1 MYRLAEQDL
10 RQWKDD
16 PFRLPLIVRGARQ
29 VGKTFL
35 IESIAKQLF
44 EHVIT
49 INFEVQAQYQ
59 KCFAGE
65 LLPQTILKQIE
76 LISTQTCIPG
86 KTLLFLD
93 EIQECPRA
101 ILSLRYF
108 KEQLPD
114 LHVIAAGSLLE
125 FTLADTSFSFPVG
138 RVSFLHLKPLSF
150 IEFLHSLGKNQ
161 LVTFLS
167 EVTLSEANPIPPV
180 IHELLLD
187 LVRHYVV
194 LGGMPAVVQR
204 YMETQSFLEALTLK
218 TKLKESY
225 YNDFSKYT
233 TGIQHQYLTKVLHAA
248 PALVGKSFKYNS
260 IHPTM
265 RAREVK
271 KALEQLQL
279 TQTLSVVPAIS
290 TPTLPLQANT
300 KPNKFKL
307 LFLDVGLMNHN
318 FNITEL
324 IIAHDKSLLHW
335 GTLME
340 QMVGQELLAY
350 QPRNMPGEL
359 FYWVRDKTGS
369 MAELDYLTTMNN
381 QIIPIEV
388 KAGKTGRL
396 KSLAQFLG
404 TSQAP
409 VGIQISDAPLA
420 VNGKI
425 LSIPFYLI
433 HELERL
439 ILEVARST
447 RQ

>member
-1 MYRLAEQDL
+1 MHRLAEQDL

-44 EHVIT
+44 ENSIT
-49 INFEVQAQYQ
+49 INFEVQPQFHQ
-59 KCFAGE
+59 CFAGE
-65 LLPQTILKQIE
+65 LIPQTIIKQIE
-76 LISTQTCIPG
+76 ILSNQQCNPG

-108 KEQLPD
+108 KEQLPN

-150 IEFLHSLGKNQ
+150 IEFLYSLDKKQ
-161 LVTFLS
+161 LISFLS
-167 EVTLSEANPIPPV
+167 EVKLSDTNPIPPV
-180 IHELLLD
+180 IHDMLLD
-187 LVRHYVV
+187 LIRHYVV
-194 LGGMPAVVQR
+194 LGGMPAVVHR
-204 YMETQSFLEALTLK
+204 YAETQSLLKANEAQRALMQ
-218 TKLKESY
+218 SY
-225 YNDFSKYT
+225 MNDFGKYAT
-233 TGIQHQYLTKVLHAA
+233 RAQQPALQQLLQAA
-248 PALVGKSFKYNS
+248 PAQVGKQFKYS
-260 IHPTM
+260 SVHPDM

-271 KALEQLQL
+271 TALEQLQWA
-279 TQTLSVVPAIS
+279 QVLSLVHATPAS
-290 TPTLPLQANT
+290 GLPLFFNA
-300 KPNKFKL
+300 KPNKFKI

-318 FNITEL
+318 FNVTDL
-324 IIAHDKSLLHW
+324 IISRDKSLLHW

-359 FYWVRDKTGS
+359 FYWVRDKKGS
-369 MAELDYLTTMNN
+369 MAELDYLTTINN

-396 KSLAQFLG
+396 KSLAQFLE

-409 VGIQISDAPLA
+409 IGIQISEAPLA
-420 VNGKI
+420 LNGKI

-439 ILEVARST
+439 ILEVT
-447 RQ
+447 N